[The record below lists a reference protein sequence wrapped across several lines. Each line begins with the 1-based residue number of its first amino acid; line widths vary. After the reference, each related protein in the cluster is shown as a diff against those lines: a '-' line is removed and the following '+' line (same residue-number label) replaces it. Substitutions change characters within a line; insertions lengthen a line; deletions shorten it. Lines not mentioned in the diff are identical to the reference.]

1 MSLEQHLVSMLA
13 ESDLYIKTYFNG
25 KGLERALALGIT
37 F

>member
-1 MSLEQHLVSMLA
+1 MSLEWHLVSIPT

-25 KGLERALALGIT
+25 KGLERVLALGIT

>member
-1 MSLEQHLVSMLA
+1 MSLKRHLVSMPT
-13 ESDLYIKTYFNG
+13 ESDLYVKTYFNG

>member
-1 MSLEQHLVSMLA
+1 MSLERHLINMPA
-13 ESDLYIKTYFNG
+13 ESNLYIKTYFNN